1 MHWNIRVMNCPSENG
16 GEDLLS
22 FKEVY
27 YDEDGTPSSYS
38 EPFICSEDKEGLETI
53 LKRMQTALDRHT
65 LHEDHFSAPRTPDTL
80 TQNS

>member
-27 YDEDGTPSSYS
+27 YDEDDRPHSYS
-38 EPFICSEDKEGLETI
+38 EPFICSETKEGLQEI
-53 LKRMQTALDRHT
+53 IARMQTAMDRQT
-65 LHEDHFSAPRTPDTL
+65 LHENQFKGE
-80 TQNS
+80 